1 MFELSVQSS
10 FAAAHRLRNYQ
21 GKCEALH
28 GHNWKVVITVQAE
41 TLNDIGLAI
50 DFQELKTI
58 LNRAL
63 QPLDHACLNDIP
75 PFTEL
80 NPSSENIARFLFG
93 LIGSELHQM
102 PVTLKKVSV
111 WESENS
117 GAAYFE

>member
-1 MFELSVQSS
+1 MFELSGQSS
-10 FAAAHRLRNYQ
+10 FAAAHRLRNYK

-28 GHNWKVVITVQAE
+28 GHNWKVVITVQAKA
-41 TLNDIGLAI
+41 LNDIGLAI

-93 LIGSELHQM
+93 LLGRELQQT

>member
-10 FAAAHRLRNYQ
+10 FAAAHRLRNYK

-28 GHNWKVVITVQAE
+28 GHNWKVVITVQATE
-41 TLNDIGLAI
+41 LNDIGLAI

-93 LIGSELHQM
+93 LLGRELQQT